1 MKNTLSFLIFIFL
14 FFLSSIV
21 LLASNLSQ
29 QQESNEITI
38 VAVGDITIGSN
49 FTPLIEKQ
57 GAGIFF
63 ERIESIIQSADI
75 AMASLNTSIS
85 DRGEPNPNRD
95 PRFRAAPGLAR
106 ALANAGF
113 DTVSLATPY
122 VMDFGIEALED
133 TISNLEWYNV
143 KPVGAGNTP
152 ALANAPTWLK
162 VESKKIALLGY
173 LRGNEFNIASVDPI
187 ASAAYSQMIHA
198 VQHIEDSADLVVVWL
213 HWGKQNS
220 EEKARQASI
229 DRQRI
234 FAHAL
239 IDNGADLVLC
249 QQLHSLGGIEIYNE
263 KPIVYSLA
271 DFIYDDYEL
280 QHARTIIPKV
290 TFVKGSLKSIELIP
304 ILVNK
309 LGDSVPQP
317 RLLKVKDPEKNTI
330 DTKIEETAIETL
342 KAYQTRCATLK
353 TDVVIEGERGWI
365 NLTP

>member
-1 MKNTLSFLIFIFL
+1 MKSTLSIPIFICL
-14 FFLSSIV
+14 FILSSIA
-21 LLASNLSQ
+21 LLASDLTQ
-29 QQESNEITI
+29 KQESDEITI

-57 GAGIFF
+57 GAAIFF
-63 ERIESIIQSADI
+63 EKVESIIQSADI
-75 AMASLNTSIS
+75 ATASLNTSIS

-106 ALANAGF
+106 AIANAGF

-143 KPVGAGNTP
+143 KPIGAGTTP
-152 ALANAPTWLK
+152 ALANAPKWIK
-162 VESKKIALLGY
+162 VESKKIAHLAY

-187 ASAAYSQMIHA
+187 ASAAYSEMMKA
-198 VQHIEDSADLVVVWL
+198 VQQVENSAELIIVWL

-220 EEKARQASI
+220 EEKSRQASI

-239 IDNGADLVLC
+239 IDNGADLILC
-249 QQLHSLGGIEIYNE
+249 QQLHSLGGIEIYNG

-271 DFIYDDYEL
+271 DFIYDKYEL

-290 TFVKGSLKSIELIP
+290 TFVEGALKSIELIP

-309 LGDSVPQP
+309 LDDSVPQP
-317 RLLKVKDPEKNTI
+317 RLLKVRDPEVNTL
-330 DTKIEETAIETL
+330 DEKIEETAIETL
-342 KAYQTRCATLK
+342 KAYQTRCASLNT
-353 TDVVIEGERGWI
+353 TVEIVGERGWI
-365 NLTP
+365 NVTP